1 MKNKLLIVAS
11 VLIIAVAC
19 IVIFQKSI
27 DKTLIG
33 NSDNSSPTKLEQNS
47 YSKNPLKIIL
57 LIGDGMGI
65 NHTQIGRITM
75 GGPDFNM
82 AVDRMPIQGTVI
94 NHSYDSLNIDSAAS
108 ATAWATGTSTINRF
122 VGVDPAQ
129 RSVPNISEVL
139 EEHGFLSGL
148 VATSS
153 ITHATPAAHYAHVG
167 SRYEEE
173 EIASQLVNSN
183 IHIAL
188 GGGKE
193 FFNLDDSK
201 DATFF
206 FDLDKIPG
214 AAFKTGRVI
223 GLFAEDGI
231 NRGEGPSQLEM
242 TKVALD
248 YLHQDS
254 PCSKLFLMSE
264 GSQIDWAS
272 HDNDLKAMLIELED
286 FNATVNTVLDY
297 ASQRDDVL
305 VVVSSDHETG
315 GLTVL
320 GQKDDFVYSRWN
332 TDKHSLNQIGIY
344 AYGPGAEA
352 FAGKMDQTEI
362 FTKLT
367 SLANKETCTIN

>member
-1 MKNKLLIVAS
+1 MRNKLLIAAS
-11 VLIIAVAC
+11 VLIL
-19 IVIFQKSI
+19 IVTSFIIFQKPI

-33 NSDNSSPTKLEQNS
+33 SSDYPSPQKLDQNFNSKDPT
-47 YSKNPLKIIL
+47 KIIL

-75 GGPDFNM
+75 GGPEYNM

-108 ATAWATGTSTINRF
+108 ATAWATGTRTINRF

-129 RSVPNISEVL
+129 VAVPNISEIL
-139 EEHGFLSGL
+139 EEYDFLSGL

-167 SRYEEE
+167 NRYKEE
-173 EIASQLVNSN
+173 EIAFQLVNSN

-193 FFNLDDSK
+193 FFNFNDPK
-201 DATFF
+201 DVTFF
-206 FDLDKIPG
+206 FDLDKILG
-214 AAFKTGRVI
+214 AAFKNGRVI

-248 YLHQDS
+248 YLHRDS
-254 PCSKLFLMSE
+254 PCSKFFLMSE

-344 AYGPGAEA
+344 AYGSGAEA

>member
-1 MKNKLLIVAS
+1 MCIRDSNRGLANKILIVAS

-27 DKTLIG
+27 DKTLVG

-75 GGPDFNM
+75 GGPNFNM

-193 FFNLDDSK
+193 FFNLDAVSY
-201 DATFF
+201 TH
-206 FDLDKIPG
+206 LTLP
-214 AAFKTGRVI
+214 
-223 GLFAEDGI
+223 
-231 NRGEGPSQLEM
+231 
-242 TKVALD
+242 TKRIV
-248 YLHQDS
+248 
-254 PCSKLFLMSE
+254 
-264 GSQIDWAS
+264 
-272 HDNDLKAMLIELED
+272 
-286 FNATVNTVLDY
+286 
-297 ASQRDDVL
+297 
-305 VVVSSDHETG
+305 
-315 GLTVL
+315 
-320 GQKDDFVYSRWN
+320 
-332 TDKHSLNQIGIY
+332 
-344 AYGPGAEA
+344 
-352 FAGKMDQTEI
+352 
-362 FTKLT
+362 
-367 SLANKETCTIN
+367 

>member
-1 MKNKLLIVAS
+1 MRNKVLIAASVLILIVAS
-11 VLIIAVAC
+11 F
-19 IVIFQKSI
+19 IVFKKPI

-33 NSDNSSPTKLEQNS
+33 SSEYPSPQKLDQNPNSKDPT
-47 YSKNPLKIIL
+47 KIIL

-65 NHTQIGRITM
+65 NHTQLGRITM
-75 GGPDFNM
+75 GGPEFNM
-82 AVDRMPIQGTVI
+82 AVDRMPIQGMVI

-108 ATAWATGTSTINRF
+108 STAWATGTRTINRF

-129 RSVPNISEVL
+129 EIVPNISEVL
-139 EEHGFLSGL
+139 EDYGFLSGL

-173 EIASQLVNSN
+173 EIASQLVSSN

-193 FFNLDDSK
+193 FFNFNESES
-201 DATFF
+201 ASFF
-206 FDLDKIPG
+206 FDLNKISR
-214 AAFKTGRVI
+214 AASENRRVI
-223 GLFAEDGI
+223 GLFADDGI
-231 NRGEGPSQLEM
+231 KRGEGPSQLEM

-248 YLHQDS
+248 FLHQDN
-254 PCSKLFLMSE
+254 PCNKFFLMSE

-286 FNATVNTVLDY
+286 FNETVNFVLDY

-315 GLTVL
+315 GLTIL
-320 GQKDDFVYSRWN
+320 GQKDDYVYSLWN
-332 TDKHSLNQIGIY
+332 TDNHSLNQIAVY
-344 AYGPGAEA
+344 AYGPGAET
-352 FAGKMDQTEI
+352 FAGKIDQTEI

-367 SLANKETCTIN
+367 SLANKDACTMN

>member
-1 MKNKLLIVAS
+1 M
-11 VLIIAVAC
+11 LIIAIAC
-19 IVIFQKSI
+19 FVIFPKSI

-33 NSDNSSPTKLEQNS
+33 KSNNSSPTKLEQIS
-47 YSKNPLKIIL
+47 YLKNPLKIIL

-65 NHTQIGRITM
+65 NHTQIGRIVM
-75 GGPDFNM
+75 GGSDFNM
-82 AVDRMPIQGTVI
+82 AVDRMPVQGTVI

-108 ATAWATGTSTINRF
+108 ATAWATGTRTINRF

-129 RSVPNISEVL
+129 KSVPNIPEVL
-139 EEHGFLSGL
+139 EEYGYLSGL

-193 FFNLDDSK
+193 FFNFNDPK
-201 DATFF
+201 DVAFF
-206 FDLDKIPG
+206 FDLNEIPG
-214 AAFKTGRVI
+214 AAFANERVI

-248 YLHQDS
+248 YLQQEK
-254 PCSKLFLMSE
+254 PCSKFFLMSE

-272 HDNDLKAMLIELED
+272 HDNDLRAMLIELED
-286 FNATVNTVLDY
+286 FNATVNVVLDY

-320 GQKDDFVYSRWN
+320 GQKGDFVYSRWN
-332 TDKHSLNQIGIY
+332 TDKHSLNQIGVY
-344 AYGPGAEA
+344 AYGPGAEV
-352 FAGKMDQTEI
+352 FAGKMDQAEI
-362 FTKLT
+362 FTKLI
-367 SLANKETCTIN
+367 SLTNKETCIIN